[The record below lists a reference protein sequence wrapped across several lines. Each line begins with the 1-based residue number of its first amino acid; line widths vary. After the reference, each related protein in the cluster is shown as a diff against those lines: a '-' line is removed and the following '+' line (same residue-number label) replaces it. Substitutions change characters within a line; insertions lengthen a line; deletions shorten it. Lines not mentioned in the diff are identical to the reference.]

1 MKKLVI
7 IGGGFAGSYIA
18 RNLQYDMDVTLID
31 TKDYFEY
38 TPGILKTIINPEH
51 MYQIQKRHSDYLK
64 KAKIVIGEVKEVS
77 KNFVKVNDEKISFD
91 YLVISSGSRY
101 CFPIKEQNIVYAARA
116 EHLIEASENLRKAKR
131 VMIIGGGLVGIEL
144 SAEISDIYPEKEIIL
159 VEGGAKLAKRN
170 NAKTSEYIKNFL
182 KKKKVRIMLNRRI
195 SGSQLRAFITAG
207 NKKIQKDMVFVCN
220 GVIPNFEFMEK
231 NFKDKLSY
239 LNFIDKNDYLQL

>member
-77 KNFVKVNDEKISFD
+77 KNFVKVNDEKIALIGEIHPQVLMNWSLD
-91 YLVISSGSRY
+91 MPTAVIELNITDIFRMMHLPTEVVIEHTHVEETHKKHSKKEHVHIAAKKTITRKHVVKKNSAHK
-101 CFPIKEQNIVYAARA
+101 PIK
-116 EHLIEASENLRKAKR
+116 K
-131 VMIIGGGLVGIEL
+131 
-144 SAEISDIYPEKEIIL
+144 
-159 VEGGAKLAKRN
+159 
-170 NAKTSEYIKNFL
+170 KTVSHSKKS
-182 KKKKVRIMLNRRI
+182 KKKK
-195 SGSQLRAFITAG
+195 
-207 NKKIQKDMVFVCN
+207 
-220 GVIPNFEFMEK
+220 
-231 NFKDKLSY
+231 
-239 LNFIDKNDYLQL
+239 

>member
-101 CFPIKEQNIVYAARA
+101 CFPIKEQNIIYATRA

-131 VMIIGGGLVGIEL
+131 AMIIGGGLVGVEL
-144 SAEISDIYPEKEIIL
+144 SAEISCIYPEKEIIIIEAGKKL
-159 VEGGAKLAKRN
+159 VRRN
-170 NAKTSEYIKNFL
+170 NSKTSEYIKNFL
-182 KKKKVRIMLNRRI
+182 QKKKVKII
-195 SGSQLRAFITAG
+195 F
-207 NKKIQKDMVFVCN
+207 NKKV
-220 GVIPNFEFMEK
+220 
-231 NFKDKLSY
+231 S
-239 LNFIDKNDYLQL
+239 

>member
-1 MKKLVI
+1 MKKLVVM
-7 IGGGFAGSYIA
+7 GGGFSGSYIA
-18 RNLQYDMDVTLID
+18 RKLEDMFDLTLID

-38 TPGILKTIINPEH
+38 TPGILRTILNPEH
-51 MYQIQKRHSDYLK
+51 MYKIQARHSSYLK
-64 KAKIVIGEVKEVS
+64 KSRIIIEEVKEVS
-77 KNFVKVNDEKISFD
+77 KNFVKVNNEKISFD

-195 SGSQLRAFITAG
+195 NTWFT
-207 NKKIQKDMVFVCN
+207 KY
-220 GVIPNFEFMEK
+220 PK
-231 NFKDKLSY
+231 NY
-239 LNFIDKNDYLQL
+239 LHQP